1 MKEKILRIVNHY
13 GLINQLKKLNEEVY
27 ELIEAETE
35 AYYTLNT
42 TNYEKLI
49 DHILE
54 EYADVLHVLEQHRLY
69 WELSLEDV
77 KEILKYKVERTNKGI
92 DEELL
97 RSTEGTGDSKS

>member
-1 MKEKILRIVNHY
+1 MKEKTLRIINHY

-54 EYADVLHVLEQHRLY
+54 EYADVQTVLEQHRLY
-69 WELSLEDV
+69 WELSLEDA
-77 KEILKYKVERTNKGI
+77 KEILNYKVERTNKEI

-97 RSTEGTGDSKS
+97 RSTERTGVSN